1 MQGNEPGIIRET
13 FDAGDPDSVLS
24 IQRGC
29 ESRSPGHFFIAD
41 VCHKCHQSLI
51 FEHGFF
57 KLRAMQL
64 FRLQSSSA
72 LIFPVM
78 IVATLLASCSS
89 SKRATAVNDHIA
101 NPQHKSKIPEKN
113 VVVIDSETLETEGM
127 EEKSRKKRKADAPEE
142 KAEKVVS
149 TARTFI
155 GTPYKYGGTTR
166 SGMDCSALL
175 INSFSAVKLNLPRSS
190 EAQSKVGTEIKMH
203 ELKPGDLVFFATG
216 NKKKQITH
224 VGLVTDVKAKD
235 NVKFI
240 HASSSLGVVETN
252 LFAEY
257 YQKRF
262 RGARRVIE

>member
-1 MQGNEPGIIRET
+1 MLL
-13 FDAGDPDSVLS
+13 FDLS
-24 IQRGC
+24 TNYK
-29 ESRSPGHFFIAD
+29 FILSA
-41 VCHKCHQSLI
+41 I
-51 FEHGFF
+51 FSAI
-57 KLRAMQL
+57 LL
-64 FRLQSSSA
+64 SSCA
-72 LIFPVM
+72 P
-78 IVATLLASCSS
+78 
-89 SKRATAVNDHIA
+89 SK
-101 NPQHKSKIPEKN
+101 K
-113 VVVIDSETLETEGM
+113 VVVSKKKTSAPERNVKRSDDKLKIDDVKIELEVEESKASVSE
-127 EEKSRKKRKADAPEE
+127 KKAD
-142 KAEKVVS
+142 KVIS

-190 EAQSKVGTEIKMH
+190 EAQSQVGKEVSMS

-224 VGLVTDVKAKD
+224 VGLITDVKSKD

-262 RGARRVIE
+262 RVARRVIE